1 MFQTT
6 LNPQGWT
13 VPMSTRML
21 LLSLQG
27 LDDMTR
33 TRDGLQRVPLMKGI
47 GAAEFVY
54 DITRDEMSAAA
65 ERLVQYAAAHGDAA
79 AMAAA
84 QAVLPAANNVIPFP
98 V

>member
-1 MFQTT
+1 MT
-6 LNPQGWT
+6 L
-13 VPMSTRML
+13 
-21 LLSLQG
+21 
-27 LDDMTR
+27 

-54 DITRDEMSAAA
+54 DITREEMGAAA

-79 AMAAA
+79 AMAAT

-98 V
+98 VHTLHEVVSGMSEVVAADV